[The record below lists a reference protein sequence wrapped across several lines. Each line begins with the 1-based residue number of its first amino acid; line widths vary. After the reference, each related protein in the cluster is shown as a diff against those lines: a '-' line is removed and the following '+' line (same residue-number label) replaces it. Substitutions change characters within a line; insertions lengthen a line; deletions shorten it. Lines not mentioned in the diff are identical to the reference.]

1 MPVFCNDT
9 QSQQTV
15 GGRRAPFPYYQ
26 SSLSQGDLDAK
37 DVRIFCEIAFRDLS
51 YNASTQRHVSP
62 TEIGRKLDL
71 DEKTVRA
78 RIKKMEE
85 DGFIKYYQAM
95 PSLALFG
102 LKFISLYRFEA
113 LNIATKQKLIESTQK
128 IPNVVEVVDYI
139 GPAVSIDIAG
149 ATSEEVQE
157 TADKLAAR
165 FELTQRNLGIRTI
178 RNPHDTLDRLD
189 WELIQKLRY
198 DARMSTTDLS
208 KSLSITPRMA
218 EYRIDKLLDSGALL
232 IRAVI
237 NTQKQAGLVFYE
249 TELSVDE
256 TRRGEVIGSLREEH
270 GEKLWSV
277 NSPSP
282 GAILANLFGFTLA
295 EPEESA
301 LSALKF
307 EGVKYCHLLMLKEV
321 LEPGQSNWLDA
332 LIRQKVE
339 A

>member
-1 MPVFCNDT
+1 M
-9 QSQQTV
+9 
-15 GGRRAPFPYYQ
+15 
-26 SSLSQGDLDAK
+26 DAK

-95 PSLALFG
+95 PSLGLFG
-102 LKFISLYRFEA
+102 MDFITLHRFEA
-113 LNIATKQKLIESTQK
+113 LNIATKARLVESTQK

-139 GPAVSIDIAG
+139 GPFVSIDIAG
-149 ATSEEVQE
+149 H
-157 TADKLAAR
+157 TADEVKQAAEKIAMR
-165 FELTQRNLGIRTI
+165 FELTMLNLGMRPIRDPKV
-178 RNPHDTLDRLD
+178 NLDKLD
-189 WELIQKLRY
+189 WQLVKGLRY
-198 DARMSTTDLS
+198 DARMTTSELA
-208 KSLSITPRMA
+208 KMLSITPRMA
-218 EYRIDKLLDSGALL
+218 EYKVGKLFDSGALL

-249 TELSVDE
+249 LEISVDAA
-256 TRRGEVIGSLREEH
+256 RRGDVIDALRKKH

-282 GAILANLFGFTLA
+282 GAILVNLFGFTLA
-295 EPEESA
+295 DPEDSA
-301 LSALKF
+301 LAVLKV
-307 EGVKYCHLLMLKEV
+307 EGVKYCRLFMLKEV
-321 LEPGQSNWLDA
+321 IEPTKSGWLDT
-332 LIRQKVE
+332 LIESKV
-339 A
+339 AA

>member
-1 MPVFCNDT
+1 M
-9 QSQQTV
+9 
-15 GGRRAPFPYYQ
+15 
-26 SSLSQGDLDAK
+26 DAK

-78 RIKKMEE
+78 RIKNMEE

-102 LKFISLYRFEA
+102 LSFISLYRFEA
-113 LNIATKQKLIESTQK
+113 LNIATKQRVVSSAQS

-139 GPAVSIDIAG
+139 GPSVSVDISG
-149 ATSEEVQE
+149 ATDEEVRKA
-157 TADKLAAR
+157 ADHLAGR
-165 FELTQRNLGIRTI
+165 FELTQLNLGMRPIRD
-178 RNPHDTLDRLD
+178 PHDSLDRLD
-189 WELIQKLRY
+189 WQLIQKLRY
-198 DARMSTTDLS
+198 DARISTVDLS
-208 KSLSITPRMA
+208 SALSITPRMA
-218 EYRIDKLLDSGALL
+218 EYRINRLLESGALL
-232 IRAVI
+232 IRAVVNI
-237 NTQKQAGLVFYE
+237 QKQAGLVFYE
-249 TELSVDE
+249 MEISVE
-256 TRRGEVIGSLREEH
+256 EAKRSYVIGNLKEQH
-270 GEKLWSV
+270 GDKLWSV
-277 NSPSP
+277 SSPSP
-282 GAILANLFGFTLA
+282 GLLIANLFGFTLA

-321 LEPGQSNWLDA
+321 LEPTQSKSNWLDT
-332 LIRQKVE
+332 LISQKVE